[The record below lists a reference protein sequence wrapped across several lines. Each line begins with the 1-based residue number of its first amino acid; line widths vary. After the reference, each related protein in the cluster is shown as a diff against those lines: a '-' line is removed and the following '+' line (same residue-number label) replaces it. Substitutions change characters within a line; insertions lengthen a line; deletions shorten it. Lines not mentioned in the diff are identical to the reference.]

1 MKRAPHVV
9 NCSLN
14 RTLHRLRTNGHAQIK
29 ISKRRQLMTPMGC
42 GAYRPKFRKLMRL
55 FPENAPCNQPV
66 QSDPEHPNTT
76 NPHRHH

>member
-29 ISKRRQLMTPMGC
+29 ISKRRQVMTPMGC
-42 GAYRPKFRKLMRL
+42 GAYRPKVRKIHEALSRI
-55 FPENAPCNQPV
+55 
-66 QSDPEHPNTT
+66 HT
-76 NPHRHH
+76 